1 MKQSEVALLE
11 ISLTDKATLWIS
23 EQTEQKKQYNDT
35 KVALV
40 LWLNVSSS

>member
-1 MKQSEVALLE
+1 MKHSEVALLE
-11 ISLTDKATLWIS
+11 VSLTDKATQWLS
-23 EQTEQKKQYNDT
+23 EQTKQTKQSNDT

>member
-1 MKQSEVALLE
+1 MKHSEVALLE
-11 ISLTDKATLWIS
+11 IILTEKATQWLS
-23 EQTEQKKQYNDT
+23 EQIKQHNET

>member
-1 MKQSEVALLE
+1 MKHSEVALLE
-11 ISLTDKATLWIS
+11 VSLTDKATLWLS
-23 EQTEQKKQYNDT
+23 EQQTKQYDDT